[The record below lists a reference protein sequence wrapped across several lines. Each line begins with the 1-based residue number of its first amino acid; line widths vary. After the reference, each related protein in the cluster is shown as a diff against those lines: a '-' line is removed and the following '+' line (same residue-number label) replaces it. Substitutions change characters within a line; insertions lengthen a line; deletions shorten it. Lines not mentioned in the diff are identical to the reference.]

1 MPVQSTNPDFD
12 AHIAEWRMMDDALEG
27 EGAIKRNPK
36 NLPKPSGMVEAEKLD
51 AAGNGYLYT
60 NYTDRAQ
67 YEHWVSDSLRSMM
80 GLVSRLIPEIKLPSG
95 LKGLEDNAT
104 SDGFGLKQLF
114 FRMVRQAISHGRV
127 PMVVNVDDTGE
138 PYFSTYATRNAI
150 NWKVGSQGGRQ
161 DLILAVFIEFRD
173 NKEDEFDHDCKMV
186 YRVFKIIDNVCY
198 SEVLGDDGGVLDPL
212 KPLGTVGNNN
222 QLVKGLGFLPIVFCG
237 STDNSPE
244 VDEVPLLTM
253 ARAALKSY
261 QISADYFTSLH
272 QTSHPQPWVAGLD
285 EKAELSVTGPSAA
298 WDLGPTGS
306 CGYLEFQ
313 GAGIEANRQAMTD
326 QKGAALEAGAKV
338 MDVTGDAESGE
349 ARKTRQ
355 NDQHA
360 TLHSIVI
367 TVAEAIEQGLRYA
380 AEWKGF
386 DPKQVTFKVNPEF
399 IIPVVDPLVLAQ
411 LQAAVMAGTIS
422 ANTYWMYLTTGKLP
436 DTLYEEETT
445 LISDERES
453 AGINLDGSDGS
464 DGLEGGG
471 QPIAGAD
478 DPALGNAGAS
488 KGGRGKKVR
497 KVPAPNRQSGP

>member
-27 EGAIKRNPK
+27 EGAIKRSDR

-51 AAGNGYLYT
+51 PAGNKYLYQ

-67 YEHWVSDSLRSMM
+67 YEHWVRDSLRSMM

-127 PMVVNVDDTGE
+127 PMVVNIDETGE
-138 PYFSTYATRNAI
+138 PYFSTYATRNAL
-150 NWKVGSQGGRQ
+150 NWKVGSMGGRQ

-173 NKEDEFDHDCKMV
+173 SKEDEFDHDCKMV
-186 YRVFKIIDNVCY
+186 YRVFKMIEGVCH
-198 SEVLGDDGGVLDPL
+198 SEVIGEDGGALEEL
-212 KPLGTVGNNN
+212 KPLGTTGADNR
-222 QLVKGLGFLPIVFCG
+222 LVKGLAYLPVIYCG

-261 QISADYFTSLH
+261 QLSADYFTALH
-272 QTSHPQPWVAGLD
+272 QTSHPQPWVAGMD
-285 EKAELSVTGPSAA
+285 ETVELSVTGPSAA
-298 WDLGPTGS
+298 WDLGPSGS

-313 GAGIEANRQAMTD
+313 GAGIEAVRQAMAD

-338 MDVTGDAESGE
+338 MDVSGDAESGE

-360 TLHSIVI
+360 TLHSIVMS
-367 TVAEAIEQGLRYA
+367 VAEAIEQGLRYA
-380 AEWKGF
+380 AEWKGYRPE
-386 DPKQVTFKVNPEF
+386 DVTFMVKPEF
-399 IIPVVDPLVLAQ
+399 FVADIDPQLATQ
-411 LQAAVMAGTIS
+411 LLQASLAGRVSPESYWLYIS
-422 ANTYWMYLTTGKLP
+422 TGKLP
-436 DTLYEEETT
+436 ERDWNEESLHIENPG
-445 LISDERES
+445 DV
-453 AGINLDGSDGS
+453 ADGD
-464 DGLEGGG
+464 
-471 QPIAGAD
+471 Q
-478 DPALGNAGAS
+478 
-488 KGGRGKKVR
+488 
-497 KVPAPNRQSGP
+497 